1 MWRDE
6 NSILI
11 TRKGVELMEENIL
24 SIYETERLLRA
35 SEVASILNVSRSL
48 AYRLMKQG
56 DIPSIR
62 INRVVRVRPS
72 DLKVFIE
79 ENRIE
84 SKIYS
89 ILD

>member
-1 MWRDE
+1 
-6 NSILI
+6 
-11 TRKGVELMEENIL
+11 MEETITT
-24 SIYETERLLRA
+24 IRETERLLRA

-79 ENRIE
+79 ENRVE

-89 ILD
+89 ILG

>member
-1 MWRDE
+1 
-6 NSILI
+6 
-11 TRKGVELMEENIL
+11 MEENIL

>member
-1 MWRDE
+1 
-6 NSILI
+6 
-11 TRKGVELMEENIL
+11 MEETITT
-24 SIYETERLLRA
+24 IRETERLLRA

-79 ENRIE
+79 DNRIE

-89 ILD
+89 ILG

>member
-1 MWRDE
+1 MGE
-6 NSILI
+6 KI
-11 TRKGVELMEENIL
+11 TTIR
-24 SIYETERLLRA
+24 ETERLLRA
-35 SEVASILNVSRSL
+35 SEVASILNISRSL

-56 DIPSIR
+56 DIPAIR
-62 INRVVRVRPS
+62 INRAVRVHPR

>member
-1 MWRDE
+1 
-6 NSILI
+6 
-11 TRKGVELMEENIL
+11 MEETITT
-24 SIYETERLLRA
+24 IRETERLLRA

>member
-1 MWRDE
+1 MGE
-6 NSILI
+6 KI
-11 TRKGVELMEENIL
+11 TTIREA
-24 SIYETERLLRA
+24 ERLLRA
-35 SEVASILNVSRSL
+35 SEVASILNISRSL

-62 INRVVRVRPS
+62 INRAVRVHPR
-72 DLKVFIE
+72 DLEVFIE